1 MIILKIIQIF
11 RIFRYFIK
19 YIINML
25 KYPNN
30 IDLYFKIV
38 YNETNMKAGVNHE

>member
-1 MIILKIIQIF
+1 MF
-11 RIFRYFIK
+11 HIFRYFIK
-19 YIINML
+19 CITNMF
-25 KYPNN
+25 KYPND